1 MLKRLTLCFWV
12 INSFCFAQIP
22 AGYYS
27 SATGLSGPALK
38 SALHNIIKGHTVIT
52 YAQIMSA
59 FDSTDTK
66 PNGEIWDMYSDVPS
80 GTPPYVY
87 HNPANRCGNY
97 AGEGD
102 CFNREHSWPQ
112 SWFNG
117 VSPPYSDLFHI
128 YATDGYVNGKR
139 NDFPYGEVTTA
150 TWTSQNGGKLGPNT
164 TPGYS
169 LTVFEPI
176 DAYKGDL
183 ARGYFYMSTRYM
195 GEDTAWSSSDAVSRS
210 TILPWQLCVLLN
222 WHHQDV
228 VSAKEINRNNAVY
241 KIQNNRNP
249 FIDHPEWA
257 DSIFACTL
265 TSVKELNKPV
275 FNFSIYPNPGKEKV
289 SLIFSEKTP
298 KATVQLC
305 NELGQVV
312 LSQQIKDSEGL
323 QLNTSVLSRGVYIVK
338 VSSDKFSLQRKLV
351 IE

>member
-1 MLKRLTLCFWV
+1 MLKRLTLFFWV

-27 SATGLSGPALK
+27 SATGLSGSALQ

-66 PNGEIWDMYSDVPS
+66 PNGEIWDIYSDLPS

-128 YATDGYVNGKR
+128 YPTDGYVNGKR
-139 NDFPYGEVTTA
+139 SDFPYGEVSSA

-164 TPGYS
+164 TAGYS

-195 GEDTAWSSSDAVSRS
+195 GEDTTWSSSDAVNKA

-228 VSAKEINRNNAVY
+228 VSTKEINRNNAIY

-249 FIDHPEWA
+249 FIDHPEWV

-265 TSVKELNKPV
+265 TSVKEINNHG
-275 FNFSIYPNPGKEKV
+275 FNFSIFPNPGKEKV
-289 SLIFSEKTP
+289 SLIFSEKVA
-298 KATVQLC
+298 KASVQMC
-305 NELGQVV
+305 NELGQEV
-312 LSQQIKDSEGL
+312 LVRQIKDSEGL
-323 QLNTSVLSRGVYIVK
+323 QMNVSALPRGVYIVK
-338 VSSDKFSLQRKLV
+338 INSDRFSLQRKLV